1 MDEDE
6 SASIQEQYGKSD
18 QKELSPHLKKVQNGQ
33 DDPEKI
39 KDILPLLE
47 SDLEIKKQDL
57 ELDTASK
64 QLFITTILK
73 TTTYN

>member
-39 KDILPLLE
+39 KDI
-47 SDLEIKKQDL
+47 
-57 ELDTASK
+57 
-64 QLFITTILK
+64 QLMGIV
-73 TTTYN
+73 